1 MTFNN
6 AQNPYTINIMLI
18 NGQCKTILKPKKTND
33 RINVINNKQQTTT
46 TEL

>member
-6 AQNPYTINIMLI
+6 AQNPYTKNIMLI
-18 NGQCKTILKPKKTND
+18 KHVKQFLNQKTND

-46 TEL
+46 TGL